1 MSKHSGADIFAGL
14 AATYT
19 GTCKYE
25 WRAPAAVVPMK
36 VAGPF
41 TAARVREIVVDH
53 VGVQYD
59 VLPEYE
65 LASLADLLNMIDS
78 TYQASKEART
88 NREWRFEVNYATWV
102 LARFFEARRQA
113 SEKSGVDRQVVE
125 NERRLHRQFED
136 LAVMLH
142 ATPFELDT
150 DWGLTTPPLES
161 WRDCAPWIGLAF
173 RSVMEK
179 ASEPLGLSNTGPV
192 ARFTREALRQ
202 ILVGKVPS
210 VANVG
215 QHLKHPYKKGG
226 KT

>member
-173 RSVMEK
+173 RSVEYRAGCPVHTRGAATDTRWK
-179 ASEPLGLSNTGPV
+179 GAVRRQCRPALKTPLQKG
-192 ARFTREALRQ
+192 RQ
-202 ILVGKVPS
+202 
-210 VANVG
+210 NV
-215 QHLKHPYKKGG
+215 
-226 KT
+226 TI